1 MKGDQHQRA
10 RMDKAALSVSLWPV
24 GDGEKEALCKRL
36 DRAIATADDLGM
48 DHTAELAV
56 SYRNDLDSPIGYA
69 LIRHF
74 ATQICTF
81 IEGKS
86 E

>member
-1 MKGDQHQRA
+1 MKGDLHQRA

-36 DRAIATADDLGM
+36 DRAIATADRLGLNSAATARGYRADL
-48 DHTAELAV
+48 
-56 SYRNDLDSPIGYA
+56 NSPIGYA
-69 LIRHF
+69 LTRHF
-74 ATQICTF
+74 TTQICTF